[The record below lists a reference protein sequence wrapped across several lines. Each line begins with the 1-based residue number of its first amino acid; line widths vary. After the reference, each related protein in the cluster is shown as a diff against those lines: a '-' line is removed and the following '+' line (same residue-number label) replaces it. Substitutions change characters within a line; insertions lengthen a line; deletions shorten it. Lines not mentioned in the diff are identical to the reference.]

1 MSQNLLEGE
10 NLVSE
15 LHRHWIV
22 LARGLALPVALVML
36 ALLADLV
43 IGSAMPRDVRLLLPL
58 AVASVAGLWLI
69 VVWVRWNATS
79 VTMTD
84 QRIILASGVF
94 GRQTKVIPLD
104 RVQDV
109 TTRQNLAGRM
119 IGYGTVEIDA
129 AGASG
134 AEVIDHM
141 PGPTRL
147 RDEVFVQTGR
157 LRGGQ
162 PHPGC

>member
-1 MSQNLLEGE
+1 MTQHLLEGE
-10 NLVSE
+10 TLVTE

-22 LARGLALPVALVML
+22 LARGLALPVALL
-36 ALLADLV
+36 LLAFGADVLLGSV
-43 IGSAMPRDVRLLLPL
+43 IPRDLRVLLPL
-58 AVASVAGLWLI
+58 AVGAVAGAWLI

-79 VTMTD
+79 ITMTD
-84 QRIILASGVF
+84 QRVILASGVF

-109 TTRQNLAGRM
+109 TTRQNLAGR
-119 IGYGTVEIDA
+119 ILGYGTVEIDA

-141 PGPTRL
+141 PSPTRL
-147 RDEVFVQTGR
+147 RDEVFVHTGR
-157 LRGGQ
+157 LRGSQ
-162 PHPGC
+162 SGC

>member
-1 MSQNLLEGE
+1 MGQQLLDGE
-10 NLVSE
+10 NLVNE

-22 LARGLALPVALVML
+22 LARGLALPAALLVL
-36 ALLADLV
+36 AFLADLLL
-43 IGSAMPRDVRLLLPL
+43 GSAIPRDVRLLLPL
-58 AVASVAGLWLI
+58 AAAAVAGIWLI

-84 QRIILASGVF
+84 RRVILASGVF

-119 IGYGTVEIDA
+119 LGYGTVEIDA
-129 AGASG
+129 AGTSG
-134 AEVIDHM
+134 AEVIDHL
-141 PGPTRL
+141 PAPTRL

-157 LRGGQ
+157 LRAS
-162 PHPGC
+162 HTGC